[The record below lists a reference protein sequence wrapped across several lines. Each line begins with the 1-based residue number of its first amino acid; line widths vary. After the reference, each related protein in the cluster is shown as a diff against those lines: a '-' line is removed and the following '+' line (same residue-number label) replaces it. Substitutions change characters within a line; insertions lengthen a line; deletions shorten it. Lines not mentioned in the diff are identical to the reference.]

1 MSLLSGLKAAVSKV
15 CTRSGEKVIHQ
26 AKSVLICPSTYT
38 TVFAPL
44 ENTYNEGHTFPIF
57 SAEKCWSM
65 ALLWYNQSI
74 MYFSYN
80 TLYFPPLRT
89 DVVYPLHTCVILQCM
104 RVSYIKYIQRIQ
116 LKVKNFLNAFVQQ
129 NKRISNSIQRHFFL
143 LYNFREKLY
152 YANEVLKKRSKRL
165 LSFVTGLGLVL
176 NCVPSY
182 QHSPSDVQ
190 KCILHYTCDSF
201 QAWLQE

>member
-80 TLYFPPLRT
+80 TLYFPRSGET
-89 DVVYPLHTCVILQCM
+89 NGCSVSITYM
-104 RVSYIKYIQRIQ
+104 RNITMYVDLISNTQRIH
-116 LKVKNFLNAFVQQ
+116 LKVKNFLNAFVQPK
-129 NKRISNSIQRHFFL
+129 KRISNSIQRHFFPI
-143 LYNFREKLY
+143 YNFRE
-152 YANEVLKKRSKRL
+152 NFTMQMRSLKKRSKRL

-190 KCILHYTCDSF
+190 KCILHMRQFPSLTTRI
-201 QAWLQE
+201 